1 MIFFSFTYL
10 INEFCLNLNTLQ
22 NELKWII
29 RLNEIRSYKNII
41 SVTFVPKAR
50 IQIFLLEFSE
60 KISQSLRLFWLEGR
74 QPLKFIALFTQY
86 HLSFFPMK
94 LSDYDFS
101 FEKYNFWPKFRLK
114 KSNNHSLRET
124 SGFKNSENLE
134 KKFFDFITS
143 VINFLKLLN
152 RDHDCIKLFFF
163 KLWILVFKSEIRS
176 EKKCSTQIIK
186 YRSTHKHT

>member
-1 MIFFSFTYL
+1 MIPKNQQNIESDHFEKRCFTRWKFRGKERGFVSSQNDFFFFTYL

-86 HLSFFPMK
+86 HLSFFPMWSYQTMTF
-94 LSDYDFS
+94 L
-101 FEKYNFWPKFRLK
+101 LK
-114 KSNNHSLRET
+114 NT
-124 SGFKNSENLE
+124 IFGQNLGW
-134 KKFFDFITS
+134 KRVIT
-143 VINFLKLLN
+143 
-152 RDHDCIKLFFF
+152 
-163 KLWILVFKSEIRS
+163 IR
-176 EKKCSTQIIK
+176 
-186 YRSTHKHT
+186 